1 MLQPIGHEHYTA
13 DAISHAT
20 CQIAKRYEY
29 EVILSLTFLW
39 QTQPNLEM

>member
-20 CQIAKRYEY
+20 CQIANDMNIG
-29 EVILSLTFLW
+29 VIFISNT
-39 QTQPNLEM
+39 